1 MIGGTGFLGS
11 AIVRE
16 LARRPASADF
26 SFTLPTRRRD
36 RARHLL
42 VLPTA
47 QVVDAD
53 VHDPATLARLMT
65 GQDAVISLVGI
76 LKGGEPGRLPPAPC
90 PTAGFAQPAGYG
102 SAEQCSTKP
111 CLRPEEGGDN
121 GSPRGGSGVLAGP
134 VLGRPGDRAPY
145 GKGFARAHVDL
156 PRKIAA
162 AAKAAGV
169 RRVLHVSAL
178 KAAVDAPSGYLRS
191 KAAGEA
197 TLRDAGL
204 DLTLFR
210 PSVIFGRGDSF
221 LTLFARMAMI
231 APFFPLAGAE
241 ARFQPVWVEDVAAAV
256 ADSLSRSDSIG
267 ARYDLCGPTQY
278 SLRQLVSYAASVSGH
293 PRAVFGLPH
302 GIAWLQAWAMEF
314 IPNGPMTRDNMRS
327 MQVASVC
334 DAGCALPFGRKATPL
349 ESVAPMYLRN

>member
-76 LKGGEPGRLPPAPC
+76 LKGGEG
-90 PTAGFAQPAGYG
+90 
-102 SAEQCSTKP
+102 E
-111 CLRPEEGGDN
+111 
-121 GSPRGGSGVLAGP
+121 
-134 VLGRPGDRAPY
+134 PY

-178 KAAVDAPSGYLRS
+178 KAAADAPSGYLRS

-231 APFFPLAGAE
+231 APFFPLAGAD

-293 PRAVFGLPH
+293 PRAVIGLPH

-314 IPNGPMTRDNMRS
+314 IPNGPMTRDNIRS